1 MDFDLLNAVS
11 NLETPDGVIALPGP
25 DGYALAARLDRPQAL
40 SRIIRITGGKDSML
54 LLGRDINAFTPYV
67 DSIPVRAFDLMS
79 RYWPGPLI
87 LLLEKSQNLP
97 ESLTNQPQVSLLQP
111 DFPLLLDLLSLIPGG
126 ILAAASSG
134 RKGEKAPRKA
144 IEVLNTFGDDVDF
157 VLRDDEMVLESAAP
171 TVVSVNPDGDVHL
184 LRSGRVVLD

>member
-40 SRIIRITGGKDSML
+40 NRIVRITGGKDSML

-67 DSIPVRAFDLMS
+67 DTIPVRAFDLMS
-79 RYWPGPLI
+79 RHWPGPLI

-97 ESLTNQPQVSLLQP
+97 ESVTSQPQVSLLQP
-111 DFPLLLDLLSLIPGG
+111 DFPILLDLLSLIPGG
-126 ILAAASSG
+126 ALAAACSG
-134 RKGEKAPRKA
+134 RKGENAPRKA
-144 IEVLNTFGDDVDF
+144 IDVLNTFGDDVDF
-157 VLRDDEMVLESAAP
+157 VLGDDEMVLESAAP
-171 TVVSVNPDGDVHL
+171 TVVSVNPDGDAHL